1 MCHQVSKSISWM
13 AVLVWMTMI
22 FYLSHQPVTISNGL
36 SVGVTEVIVEKVE
49 GLATNHEFNMAS
61 ANHVIRKN
69 AHFFIYLVLGLFVS
83 NALRKSGVARSHGF
97 GLALLICVVYAI
109 SDEVHQYFIEGRG
122 PQVKDVLI
130 DSSGAL
136 AGIVLYCVTT
146 LLLNHRRTTKY

>member
-13 AVLVWMTMI
+13 AVLVWMTVI
-22 FYLSHQPVTISNGL
+22 FYLSHQPVTLSNGL
-36 SVGVTEVIVEKVE
+36 STGVTEVIVGKVE
-49 GLATNHEFNMAS
+49 VVATDYEFNMAS
-61 ANHVIRKN
+61 ANHIIRKN
-69 AHFFIYLVLGLFVS
+69 AHFFIHFVLGLLVC
-83 NALRKSGVARSHGF
+83 NALRKSGVVRSLGLV
-97 GLALLICVVYAI
+97 LALLICVVYAI

-146 LLLNHRRTTKY
+146 LLLNHRRATKY